1 LDLNDDENPVQSPST
16 PTSTIVRSL
25 FQVYRAVSD
34 FLLLKDLFSLFSK
47 LEKMFVETYLVPMK
61 THVFVKTENAHS
73 ILVQELDYIRENT
86 DQLFS
91 EKLKLDFKMIETV
104 CREIESEKTV
114 YLMP

>member
-1 LDLNDDENPVQSPST
+1 MDLNDDENPVQSPSS
-16 PTSTIVRSL
+16 PTATIVRSF
-25 FQVYRAVSD
+25 FQVHRAVSD

-47 LEKMFVETYLVPMK
+47 LEKMFVDVYLVPMK
-61 THVFVKTENAHS
+61 THVFVKTEKAHS

-86 DQLFS
+86 DQLFK
-91 EKLKLDFKMIETV
+91 EKMKLDFKMIETV